1 MAASPRSGDPDSF
14 LAPPWTAGVTRA
26 GPGSRGASSTGRAA
40 STARWSCIGH
50 TPPAKHRTFSGMAD
64 PHVLAHDRL
73 SLDGGSA
80 LTGLVVAAEIQDGRY
95 RLLKARR

>member
-1 MAASPRSGDPDSF
+1 MH
-14 LAPPWTAGVTRA
+14 
-26 GPGSRGASSTGRAA
+26 
-40 STARWSCIGH
+40 GH

-95 RLLKARR
+95 RLLKAHP